1 MPRLERR
8 HSFPSIDRTLCAC
21 CHCHGTVHRSE
32 SLRPHG
38 THFSASRSTAGNPHA
53 DARGF
58 AVHVQFRS
66 SGPDASGG
74 SDSASESGS
83 SNDIRECHNNSPA
96 SRIRSLSES
105 EKTLILNQR
114 SENSDLPVGKSTWDL
129 RIHRRDVQGQI
140 SGIVNPIPESGEA
153 ATGLQSALAVD
164 DDAPEYDIL
173 GQLGAGNM
181 GIVYHARQLSLNRE
195 LAIKTLKPNSRQV
208 QHDQAM
214 FVSEAV
220 VTANL
225 VHPNIIPIHDL
236 GRTNDGKLFYSMKK
250 VTGVSWNEVIRERTL
265 EDNLDIFMKLSDAV
279 AYAHSR
285 GVINRDLK
293 PENVVVGDFGEVV
306 VLDWGLAITT
316 ELFEKRRSVLVDF
329 RGGAGTP
336 VYMAPELLDEVL
348 TRVGPQSDI
357 YLLGAILFEIL
368 EGFPP
373 HLLHS
378 IWKITDPGEQFN
390 AVYRAVMYNEIETNV
405 VHQGELMQIAR
416 KAMSTQPEDRFPS
429 VEALQNAIREYRI
442 TGRAEELMN
451 SIDSG
456 QTPDY
461 TAYQSAVA
469 LYSEA
474 LLKWPDN
481 RRAIN
486 GDRNARL
493 AYAELAQKKGDIDL
507 GLQVVST
514 HSDPAFFPVIA
525 RLKRTR
531 LIRTIVRGTWGVMTV
546 AAVVLLLITMILR
559 EEAIDNFDKLQA
571 ANGSLREVEKKV
583 EVANTKAMDAKRD
596 ADTATKKA
604 NTAIEDAK
612 VAIAQGEQAKLGAK
626 IEVEKATEAANR
638 AKAEAEAEALLA
650 KMAKTEA
657 AAAQV
662 AAATAAAEAK
672 AATTAAEMAKAE
684 AAVALDKEIRIGK

>member
-1 MPRLERR
+1 
-8 HSFPSIDRTLCAC
+8 
-21 CHCHGTVHRSE
+21 
-32 SLRPHG
+32 
-38 THFSASRSTAGNPHA
+38 
-53 DARGF
+53 
-58 AVHVQFRS
+58 
-66 SGPDASGG
+66 
-74 SDSASESGS
+74 
-83 SNDIRECHNNSPA
+83 
-96 SRIRSLSES
+96 
-105 EKTLILNQR
+105 
-114 SENSDLPVGKSTWDL
+114 
-129 RIHRRDVQGQI
+129 
-140 SGIVNPIPESGEA
+140 
-153 ATGLQSALAVD
+153 
-164 DDAPEYDIL
+164 
-173 GQLGAGNM
+173 
-181 GIVYHARQLSLNRE
+181 
-195 LAIKTLKPNSRQV
+195 
-208 QHDQAM
+208 M

-236 GRTNDGKLFYSMKK
+236 GRTNDGKLFYSMKN
-250 VTGVSWNEVIRERTL
+250 VTGVSWKEVIRERTL
-265 EDNLDIFMKLSDAV
+265 EDNLDIYLKLCDAV

-316 ELFEKRRSVLVDF
+316 ERFEKRRSVLVDF

-336 VYMAPELLDEVL
+336 VYMAPELLDEDL
-348 TRVGPQSDI
+348 SRVGPHSDI

-378 IWKITDPGEQFN
+378 IWHITDPGEQFN

-451 SIDSG
+451 SIDSR
-456 QTPDY
+456 QAPDY

-525 RLKRTR
+525 KLKKTR
-531 LIRTIVRGTWGVMTV
+531 LIRKIIRGTWGVMTV
-546 AAVVLLLITMILR
+546 TAVVLLLITMILR
-559 EEAIDNFDKLQA
+559 EEALDNFEKLQA

-583 EVANTKAMDAKRD
+583 EVANTKATDAKRD
-596 ADTATKKA
+596 ADTATEKA

-626 IEVEKATEAANR
+626 IEIEKATETANR
-638 AKAEAEAEALLA
+638 AKAEAEAAALLA
-650 KMAKTEA
+650 NMAKTEA

-672 AATTAAEMAKAE
+672 TATDRRRNRQSRSCSRAE
-684 AAVALDKEIRIGK
+684 KEIRIRERRIHKENRGRTGAG